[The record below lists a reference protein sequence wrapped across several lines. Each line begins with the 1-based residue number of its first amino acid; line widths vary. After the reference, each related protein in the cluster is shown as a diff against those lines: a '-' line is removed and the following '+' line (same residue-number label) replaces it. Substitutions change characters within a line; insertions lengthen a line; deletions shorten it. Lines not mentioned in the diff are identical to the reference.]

1 MPARQTA
8 TIGKLG
14 GALTVGEI
22 AVVADAMEAV
32 GQDVEQEPADELV
45 GAKGHHL
52 LLVVLAIFLPAEAYR
67 PSTRPTRRLVVYLVF
82 VHDHLHQRAP
92 GDSDRTLA
100 S

>member
-52 LLVVLAIFLPAEAYR
+52 LLVVLAIFLPAEAY
-67 PSTRPTRRLVVYLVF
+67 PALNETDQAAGGLSGLC
-82 VHDHLHQRAP
+82 
-92 GDSDRTLA
+92 S
-100 S
+100 